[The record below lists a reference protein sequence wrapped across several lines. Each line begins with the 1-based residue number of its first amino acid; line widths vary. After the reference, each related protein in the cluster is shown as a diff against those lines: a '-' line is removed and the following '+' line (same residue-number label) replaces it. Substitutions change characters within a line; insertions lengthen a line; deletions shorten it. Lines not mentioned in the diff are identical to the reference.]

1 MIKWELKELLEA
13 ECTQQGQRMTH
24 MHQPRLHVAFD
35 PARALTNPITYLAVR
50 FFICG
55 RVDHPGAIAMLEHAN
70 AQVGVFGDVER
81 IPRAQFTQPLGV
93 EVILRCRLMESA
105 RPCCLSRAE

>member
-1 MIKWELKELLEA
+1 
-13 ECTQQGQRMTH
+13 MTH
-24 MHQPRLHVAFD
+24 VHQPRLHVAFD
-35 PARALTNPITYLAVR
+35 PARALTNPITDLAIR
-50 FFICG
+50 SLFIGG

-93 EVILRCRLMESA
+93 EVIRGA
-105 RPCCLSRAE
+105 A